1 MKFDKELQR
10 ETAKMGMT
18 ATLGVTVATSMFMKN
33 KAAKK
38 AHVYAGVAFCGFT
51 LWHTLLY
58 DSKKKASMKADEEK
72 NELKKEELELN
83 I

>member
-18 ATLGVTVATSMFMKN
+18 STLGITVATSMFMKN

-58 DSKKKASMKADEEK
+58 DSKKKANEEK
-72 NELKKEELELN
+72 KELKTE
-83 I
+83 

>member
-10 ETAKMGMT
+10 ETAKIGMT
-18 ATLGVTVATSMFMKN
+18 ATLGVTVVTSLFMKN

-38 AHVYAGVAFCGFT
+38 AHIIGGVAFCGFT

-58 DSKKKASMKADEEK
+58 DSKKKIAKETLKANENEK
-72 NELKKEELELN
+72 E
-83 I
+83 ISIIS

>member
-18 ATLGVTVATSMFMKN
+18 ATLGVTVVTSLFMKN

-38 AHVYAGVAFCGFT
+38 AHIIGGVAFCGFT

-58 DSKKKASMKADEEK
+58 DSKKKASMKAYEEK
-72 NELKKEELELN
+72 NEKNIEELETN

>member
-1 MKFDKELQR
+1 MAFDKELQR
-10 ETAKMGMT
+10 EAAKIGMT

-38 AHVYAGVAFCGFT
+38 AHIVAGVAFCGFT

-58 DSKKKASMKADEEK
+58 DSKKKTIEK
-72 NELKKEELELN
+72 PLKLKEEIVPEEA
-83 I
+83 

>member
-10 ETAKMGMT
+10 ETAKIGMT
-18 ATLGVTVATSMFMKN
+18 ATLGVTVVTSLFMKN

-38 AHVYAGVAFCGFT
+38 AHIIGGVAFCGFT

-58 DSKKKASMKADEEK
+58 DSKKKTTNKALEIKEK
-72 NELKKEELELN
+72 TNEIDIIPE

>member
-10 ETAKMGMT
+10 ETAKIGMT
-18 ATLGVTVATSMFMKN
+18 ATLGVTVVTSLFMKN

-38 AHVYAGVAFCGFT
+38 AHIIGGVAFCGFT

-58 DSKKKASMKADEEK
+58 DSKKKKVNKVLEEK
-72 NELKKEELELN
+72 REIENKDIIPE

>member
-10 ETAKMGMT
+10 EAAKVGMT

-38 AHVYAGVAFCGFT
+38 AHVVAGVAFCAFS
-51 LWHTLLY
+51 LWHTMLY
-58 DSKKKASMKADEEK
+58 DPKKKKTK
-72 NELKKEELELN
+72 ELIEVKEA
-83 I
+83 

>member
-10 ETAKMGMT
+10 EAAKMGMT

-58 DSKKKASMKADEEK
+58 DSKKKASMKVNEEK
-72 NELKKEELELN
+72 NDLNIEELEIN